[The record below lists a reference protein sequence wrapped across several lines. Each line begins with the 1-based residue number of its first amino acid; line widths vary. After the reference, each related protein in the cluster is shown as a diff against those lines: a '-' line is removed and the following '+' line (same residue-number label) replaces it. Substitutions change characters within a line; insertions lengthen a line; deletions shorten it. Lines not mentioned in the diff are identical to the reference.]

1 MKAKTTMTRAKA
13 KAAVKKAR
21 ARIVAKKKAPTL
33 IELLNKHAELKAAVL
48 TTEERY
54 NRADNIVED
63 IEQDLED
70 ARLERDRAEEEMF
83 GAEDDLR
90 DFEEKYKEQL

>member
-1 MKAKTTMTRAKA
+1 MKAKSKMTRAKA

-21 ARIVAKKKAPTL
+21 ARILAKKKAPTL
-33 IELLNKHAELKAAVL
+33 IELLNKHADLKMALRV
-48 TTEERY
+48 TEDRY
-54 NRADNIVED
+54 NVADNTVED
-63 IEQDLED
+63 LEQELED
-70 ARLERDRAEEEMF
+70 ARLERDRAEEALS